1 MLRKQYLFYVFFI
14 FASHT
19 KCGNIVSVTFFKISF
34 LHTTQKSHKQCCTLE
49 YVMLF
54 HVCRIADTIELPSIF
69 FFQTQMLG
77 VLHLSR
83 SFWLWYLLH
92 LSIDCIC
99 LYLGNCLLIC
109 ECKCLFECRGFLC
122 LLDCCDLHE
131 LIVLYV
137 SMKLFVDWSVF
148 DCLLE
153 CSLLL
158 CLY

>member
-1 MLRKQYLFYVFFI
+1 MLRKQYLFYVFFF

-19 KCGNIVSVTFFKISF
+19 KCGDIVSVTFFKISF

-54 HVCRIADTIELPSIF
+54 QDSRIKEAIELPSVF

-92 LSIDCIC
+92 LSISVKIQGTEVRPQTWALSYFIPSLIAHFLLSA
-99 LYLGNCLLIC
+99 LY
-109 ECKCLFECRGFLC
+109 FF
-122 LLDCCDLHE
+122 
-131 LIVLYV
+131 
-137 SMKLFVDWSVF
+137 
-148 DCLLE
+148 
-153 CSLLL
+153 
-158 CLY
+158 

>member
-54 HVCRIADTIELPSIF
+54 QDSRIKEAIELPSVF

-83 SFWLWYLLH
+83 SFWLWYLVH
-92 LSIDCIC
+92 LSISVLVQVYDVETRVGALSYFSPARTIHFYFYFLHCIS
-99 LYLGNCLLIC
+99 LKKGDHLVLSHSTNI
-109 ECKCLFECRGFLC
+109 
-122 LLDCCDLHE
+122 
-131 LIVLYV
+131 IVTD
-137 SMKLFVDWSVF
+137 SPVD
-148 DCLLE
+148 
-153 CSLLL
+153 LL
-158 CLY
+158 CGH

>member
-54 HVCRIADTIELPSIF
+54 RDSRIKEAIELPSVF

-77 VLHLSR
+77 VLQLSR
-83 SFWLWYLLH
+83 SFWIWYLLH
-92 LSIDCIC
+92 LSISVKIQGSEVRPHAWALSYFIPSDIAHFLLSA
-99 LYLGNCLLIC
+99 LY
-109 ECKCLFECRGFLC
+109 FF
-122 LLDCCDLHE
+122 
-131 LIVLYV
+131 
-137 SMKLFVDWSVF
+137 
-148 DCLLE
+148 
-153 CSLLL
+153 
-158 CLY
+158 

>member
-54 HVCRIADTIELPSIF
+54 WDSRIKEGIELPLVF

-92 LSIDCIC
+92 LSISVKIQGTEVRPQARALSYFITSCIAHFLLSA
-99 LYLGNCLLIC
+99 LY
-109 ECKCLFECRGFLC
+109 FF
-122 LLDCCDLHE
+122 
-131 LIVLYV
+131 
-137 SMKLFVDWSVF
+137 
-148 DCLLE
+148 
-153 CSLLL
+153 
-158 CLY
+158 

>member
-19 KCGNIVSVTFFKISF
+19 KCGYIVSVTFFKISF

-54 HVCRIADTIELPSIF
+54 QDSRIKEAIELPLVF
-69 FFQTQMLG
+69 FFQTQMLR

-92 LSIDCIC
+92 LSISVKIQGTEVRPQARALSYFIPSCIAHF
-99 LYLGNCLLIC
+99 LLSASY
-109 ECKCLFECRGFLC
+109 FF
-122 LLDCCDLHE
+122 
-131 LIVLYV
+131 
-137 SMKLFVDWSVF
+137 
-148 DCLLE
+148 
-153 CSLLL
+153 
-158 CLY
+158 